1 MSAEGEAEVEA
12 EGEAEGGEKRKMKV
26 RDIMSTPIITEEGD
40 TGVIKIAKDMADL
53 EVGSVVIT
61 SEGEPAGI
69 ITERDIALKVLLKYR
84 GRRGSEVKAKEI
96 MSSPLV
102 TIKPEATVE
111 EACELASTKNIKR
124 LPVVE
129 SGVLIGII
137 SVRNILTRKPE
148 YVKRFYPEV
157 RVLASGWTFDRLERS
172 LSDGEVFLAKNE
184 MERYKE
190 RLKEVYEELS
200 KLVSYYVDDKELKDI
215 FDGMTQLYHDVKG
228 KGDEKISVEE
238 HRKRLETILRKI
250 RHVTYERKLQSVTSF
265 TSGAFAFHD
274 YRHGYGTG
282 KGMRLPFKR
291 TRP

>member
-1 MSAEGEAEVEA
+1 MSAEGEAED
-12 EGEAEGGEKRKMKV
+12 EGESEGGEKRKMKV

-84 GRRGSEVKAKEI
+84 GRRGSEIKAKEI

-157 RVLASGWTFDRLERS
+157 R
-172 LSDGEVFLAKNE
+172 
-184 MERYKE
+184 
-190 RLKEVYEELS
+190 
-200 KLVSYYVDDKELKDI
+200 
-215 FDGMTQLYHDVKG
+215 MTHLYHDVEG
-228 KGDEKISVEE
+228 EGDEKISIEE

-250 RHVTYERKLQSVTSF
+250 RHVTYGRKRQSVTSF

-274 YRHGYGTG
+274 YRHGRGTG
-282 KGMRLPFKR
+282 KGLRLPFKLSKNIVIYHR
-291 TRP
+291 RERRVRRVLRPFQSLFSFSGAFAFSVCSAVKFNDLAIPL

>member
-1 MSAEGEAEVEA
+1 MSAEGEAEA
-12 EGEAEGGEKRKMKV
+12 EGEGGEKRKMKV
-26 RDIMSTPIITEEGD
+26 RDIMSTPIITEEEN
-40 TGVIKIAKDMADL
+40 TGVIKIAKDMANL
-53 EVGSVVIT
+53 GVGSVVIT

-148 YVKRFYPEV
+148 YVKRIYPEV

-172 LSDGEVFLAKNE
+172 LSDGDVFLAEKK
-184 MERYKE
+184 MERYRE

-200 KLVSYYVDDKELKDI
+200 KLVSYYVDDKELKEI
-215 FDGMTQLYHDVKG
+215 FDGITQLYHDVEG
-228 KGDEKISVEE
+228 EGDEKILMEE
-238 HRKRLETILRKI
+238 QRKRLETILRKI
-250 RHVTYERKLQSVTSF
+250 RHVTYGRKRQSVTSF
-265 TSGAFAFHD
+265 ASGAFAFHD
-274 YRHGYGTG
+274 YRHGRGTG
-282 KGMRLPFKR
+282 KGLRLPFKR

>member
-1 MSAEGEAEVEA
+1 MSAEGEAEVAA
-12 EGEAEGGEKRKMKV
+12 EGGGEKRKMKV

-53 EVGSVVIT
+53 GVGSVVIT
-61 SEGEPAGI
+61 SKGEPTGI
-69 ITERDIALKVLLKYR
+69 ITERDIALKVLLEYR

-172 LSDGEVFLAKNE
+172 LSDGEVFLAEKK
-184 MERYKE
+184 MERYRE

-215 FDGMTQLYHDVKG
+215 FDGMMQLYHDVEG
-228 KGDEKISVEE
+228 KREGEEKISVEE

-250 RHVTYERKLQSVTSF
+250 RHVTYGRKRQSVTSF

-274 YRHGYGTG
+274 YRHGRGTG
-282 KGMRLPFKR
+282 KGLRLPFKR

>member
-1 MSAEGEAEVEA
+1 MSAEGEA
-12 EGEAEGGEKRKMKV
+12 EAEGGEKRKMKV

-40 TGVIKIAKDMADL
+40 TGIIKIAKDMADL

-111 EACELASTKNIKR
+111 EACELASTKNLKR

-129 SGVLIGII
+129 NGVLIGII

-157 RVLASGWTFDRLERS
+157 RVLASGWTFDRLERT

-184 MERYKE
+184 MERYRE

-215 FDGMTQLYHDVKG
+215 FDGTKQLYHDVEG
-228 KGDEKISVEE
+228 EGEEKILIEE

-250 RHVTYERKLQSVTSF
+250 RHVTYGRKRQSVTSF

-274 YRHGYGTG
+274 YRHGHGTG

>member
-1 MSAEGEAEVEA
+1 MSAEGEA
-12 EGEAEGGEKRKMKV
+12 EAEGGEKRKMKV

-61 SEGEPAGI
+61 SEGKPAGI

-96 MSSPLV
+96 MSCPLV

-111 EACELASTKNIKR
+111 EACELASTENIKR

-215 FDGMTQLYHDVKG
+215 FDDMTQLYHDVEG
-228 KGDEKISVEE
+228 KREGEEKILIEE

-250 RHVTYERKLQSVTSF
+250 RHVTYGRKRQSVTSF
-265 TSGAFAFHD
+265 TSGAFTFRD
-274 YRHGYGTG
+274 YRHGHGTG

>member
-1 MSAEGEAEVEA
+1 MSAEGEA
-12 EGEAEGGEKRKMKV
+12 EAEGGEKRKMKV

-40 TGVIKIAKDMADL
+40 TGIIKIAKDMADL

-111 EACELASTKNIKR
+111 EACELASTKNLKR

-129 SGVLIGII
+129 NGVLIGII

-157 RVLASGWTFDRLERS
+157 RVLASGWTFDRLERT
-172 LSDGEVFLAKNE
+172 LSDGEVLLAKNE
-184 MERYKE
+184 MERYRE

-215 FDGMTQLYHDVKG
+215 FDGTKQLYHDVEG
-228 KGDEKISVEE
+228 EGEEKILIEE

-250 RHVTYERKLQSVTSF
+250 RHVTYGRKRQSVTSF

-274 YRHGYGTG
+274 YRHGHGTG

>member
-1 MSAEGEAEVEA
+1 MSVEGEAEA
-12 EGEAEGGEKRKMKV
+12 EGGGGEKRKMKV

-40 TGVIKIAKDMADL
+40 TGVIKIAKDMANL

-69 ITERDIALKVLLKYR
+69 ITERDLALKVLLKYR

-96 MSSPLV
+96 MSFPMI

-111 EACELASTKNIKR
+111 EACELAYTKNIKR

-172 LSDGEVFLAKNE
+172 LSDGEVLFAEKK
-184 MERYKE
+184 MERYRE
-190 RLKEVYEELS
+190 RLKEVYGELS
-200 KLVSYYVDDKELKDI
+200 KLVRCYVDDKELKDI
-215 FDGMTQLYHDVKG
+215 FDGMKQLYHDVEG
-228 KGDEKISVEE
+228 EGEEKISIEE

-250 RHVTYERKLQSVTSF
+250 RHVTYGRKRQSATSF

-282 KGMRLPFKR
+282 KGLRLPFKR

>member
-1 MSAEGEAEVEA
+1 MSAEGEAEAEA
-12 EGEAEGGEKRKMKV
+12 EAEGGEKRKMKV

-157 RVLASGWTFDRLERS
+157 RFLASGWTFDRLERS

-184 MERYKE
+184 MERYRE

-200 KLVSYYVDDKELKDI
+200 KLVSCYVDDKELKDI
-215 FDGMTQLYHDVKG
+215 FDGMTQLYHDVEG
-228 KGDEKISVEE
+228 EEKISVEE

-250 RHVTYERKLQSVTSF
+250 RHVTYGRKLQSVTSF

>member
-1 MSAEGEAEVEA
+1 MSVEGEAEA
-12 EGEAEGGEKRKMKV
+12 EGEGGEKRKMKV

-40 TGVIKIAKDMADL
+40 TGVIKIAKDMANL

-111 EACELASTKNIKR
+111 EACELASAKNIKR

-172 LSDGEVFLAKNE
+172 LSDGEVLFAEKK
-184 MERYKE
+184 MERYRE

-215 FDGMTQLYHDVKG
+215 FNGMTQLYHDVKG
-228 KGDEKISVEE
+228 EGEEKNSIVEQ
-238 HRKRLETILRKI
+238 RKRLETILRKI
-250 RHVTYERKLQSVTSF
+250 RHVTYGRKRQSVTSF
-265 TSGAFAFHD
+265 TSGAFTFHD
-274 YRHGYGTG
+274 YRHGMG
-282 KGMRLPFKR
+282 KRLRLPFKR

>member
-1 MSAEGEAEVEA
+1 MSAEGEA
-12 EGEAEGGEKRKMKV
+12 EAEGGEKRKTKV

-40 TGVIKIAKDMADL
+40 TGIIKIAKDMADL

-111 EACELASTKNIKR
+111 EACELASTKNLKR

-129 SGVLIGII
+129 NGVLIGII

-157 RVLASGWTFDRLERS
+157 RVLASGWTFDRLERT

-184 MERYKE
+184 MERYRE

-215 FDGMTQLYHDVKG
+215 FDGTKQLYHDVEG
-228 KGDEKISVEE
+228 EGEEKILIEE

-250 RHVTYERKLQSVTSF
+250 RHVTYGRKRQSVTSF

-274 YRHGYGTG
+274 YRHGHGTG